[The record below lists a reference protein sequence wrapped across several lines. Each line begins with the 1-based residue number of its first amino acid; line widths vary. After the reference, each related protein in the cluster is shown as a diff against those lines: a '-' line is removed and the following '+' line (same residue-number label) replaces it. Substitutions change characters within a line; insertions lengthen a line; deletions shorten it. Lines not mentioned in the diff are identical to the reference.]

1 LVEALQPLANPDACA
16 AVVLAPSLF
25 INRLYAQHHR
35 SSAMN
40 ASQPASSS
48 LGVSESERPP
58 SFVNPL
64 IGFVL
69 TTALTSTVML
79 LLGQL

>member
-1 LVEALQPLANPDACA
+1 MDAALKPLANLDARA
-16 AVVLAPSLF
+16 AVALALSLF
-25 INRLYAQHHR
+25 ISRLCAQHHR
-35 SSAMN
+35 RSAMN
-40 ASQPASSS
+40 ASQPVSSS
-48 LGVSESERPP
+48 RGVSESERPP
-58 SFVNPL
+58 SFINPL

>member
-1 LVEALQPLANPDACA
+1 
-16 AVVLAPSLF
+16 
-25 INRLYAQHHR
+25 
-35 SSAMN
+35 MN

-48 LGVSESERPP
+48 LRASESERPS
-58 SFVNPL
+58 SFINPL

-69 TTALTSTVML
+69 TTALTSTVMM

>member
-1 LVEALQPLANPDACA
+1 
-16 AVVLAPSLF
+16 
-25 INRLYAQHHR
+25 
-35 SSAMN
+35 MN

-58 SFVNPL
+58 SFINPL

>member
-1 LVEALQPLANPDACA
+1 MNALQPAL
-16 AVVLAPSLF
+16 
-25 INRLYAQHHR
+25 
-35 SSAMN
+35 
-40 ASQPASSS
+40 SS

>member
-1 LVEALQPLANPDACA
+1 MNAALEPLANPGVRA
-16 AVVLAPSLF
+16 AVALAPFLF
-25 INRLYAQHHR
+25 LNRLCAQHHR
-35 SSAMN
+35 RSAMN

-48 LGVSESERPP
+48 LDVSESERPP
-58 SFVNPL
+58 SFINPL